1 MENLPLFV
9 QSLAAFGGYFALAI
23 GMLLIFTLVYTWV
36 TPHDE
41 FALIRQNNL
50 AASLAF
56 GGALLGFAL
65 PMASAVA
72 NSLSWV
78 DGASWGLV
86 ALVVQTLTF
95 KVLQLLLRDLSLRIS
110 QGELAAGVFTGLASV
125 AVGLLNAACMT
136 Y

>member
-1 MENLPLFV
+1 MDPVYL
-9 QSLAAFGGYFALAI
+9 QSLAAFVGYFALAA
-23 GMLLIFTLVYTWV
+23 GMLLVFVWIYTWV

-41 FALIRQNNL
+41 FALIRQNNV

-56 GGALLGFAL
+56 GGALVGFAI

-72 NSLSWV
+72 NSQSWV
-78 DGASWGLV
+78 DGAIWGLV
-86 ALVVQTLTF
+86 ALVVQLLTF
-95 KVLQLLLRDLSLRIS
+95 KVLQRLLADLPARIS
-110 QGELAAGVFTGLASV
+110 QGEAAAGIFTGLASV